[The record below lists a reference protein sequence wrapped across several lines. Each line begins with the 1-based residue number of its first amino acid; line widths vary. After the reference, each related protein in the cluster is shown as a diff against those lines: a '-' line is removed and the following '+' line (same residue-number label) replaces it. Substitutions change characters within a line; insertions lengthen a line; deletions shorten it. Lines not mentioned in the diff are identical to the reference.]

1 MLLKST
7 IVAAICGAT
16 LASLPAFGQENP
28 ISKADVSIEAFVP
41 LVANTNAQGVQQ
53 NSSTNYGLLAGYR
66 FFFDKH
72 SGVELTYGFS
82 RNSQNY
88 NLGSGSLGVQNNT
101 DEVLA
106 AYVYRFPAKHWSP
119 FVLGGAGALVFDPSV
134 VAGGNTQARLGYV
147 YGGGADF
154 NLKGRFFLRTE
165 YRGVFYNS
173 PTFNI
178 VGLNGLDRFTHRA
191 EPSVGFGYH
200 F

>member
-1 MLLKST
+1 MLLKNT
-7 IVAAICGAT
+7 IVAVICGGA
-16 LASLPAFGQENP
+16 LVSLPAFGQENP
-28 ISKADVSIEAFVP
+28 VSKADLSIQAFVP
-41 LVANTNAQGVQQ
+41 LVENTNAQGVQQ
-53 NSSTNYGLLAGYR
+53 SSSTNYGLLAGYR

-88 NLGSGSLGVQNNT
+88 NLGGGSLGVQNNS

-106 AYVYRFPAKHWSP
+106 AYVFRFPAKHWSP
-119 FVLGGAGALVFDPSV
+119 FVLGGAGALVFDPSI

-173 PTFNI
+173 ETFKMD
-178 VGLNGLDRFTHRA
+178 GLNMPERFINREQPT
-191 EPSVGFGYH
+191 VVFGYS